1 MAEKEYIDRNTVCE
15 KLNAIGGCGA
25 ECDSWADGWDKAIEE
40 AINIVNSVPSENT
53 VEVVRCKDCIHV
65 DNGYIGHLY
74 CRIFNSMPV
83 SGMDYCKW
91 GEQKVSTS
99 EKEVAVK
106 HGHWI
111 EEYDC
116 GYITP
121 HCSECGE
128 TALTKEETSYDYVY
142 SSYCPRCGAK
152 LDKTE

>member
-1 MAEKEYIDRNTVCE
+1 MAEKEYIERE
-15 KLNAIGGCGA
+15 
-25 ECDSWADGWDKAIEE
+25 AIEKAFAE
-40 AINIVNSVPSENT
+40 EISTNYLDDYAKGFQAALLAVMSIPIADIAP
-53 VEVVRCKDCIHV
+53 VR
-65 DNGYIGHLY
+65 
-74 CRIFNSMPV
+74 
-83 SGMDYCKW
+83 
-91 GEQKVSTS
+91 
-99 EKEVAVK
+99 

-152 LDKTE
+152 MDKTE

>member
-1 MAEKEYIDRNTVCE
+1 MAKYLDRDDVLNVIDYIRTKYISVYNRRDKC
-15 KLNAIGGCGA
+15 
-25 ECDSWADGWDKAIEE
+25 SQFWADTIRYFEKR
-40 AINIVNSVPSENT
+40 INKLDDYD
-53 VEVVRCKDCIHV
+53 VEPVR
-65 DNGYIGHLY
+65 
-74 CRIFNSMPV
+74 
-83 SGMDYCKW
+83 
-91 GEQKVSTS
+91 
-99 EKEVAVK
+99 

>member
-1 MAEKEYIDRNTVCE
+1 MAEKEYIERE
-15 KLNAIGGCGA
+15 
-25 ECDSWADGWDKAIEE
+25 AIEKAFAE
-40 AINIVNSVPSENT
+40 EIRTNYLDDYAKGFQAALLAVMSIPIADIAP
-53 VEVVRCKDCIHV
+53 VR
-65 DNGYIGHLY
+65 
-74 CRIFNSMPV
+74 
-83 SGMDYCKW
+83 
-91 GEQKVSTS
+91 
-99 EKEVAVK
+99 